1 MDNYKRKEIEV
12 RKKKAEAAISELEL
26 KILEREQDIQR
37 IKEHIKLQE
46 TILLESENALK
57 E

>member
-1 MDNYKRKEIEV
+1 MDNFKRKELEV
-12 RKKKAEAAISELEL
+12 KKKKAEAAISELEL

-37 IKEHIKLQE
+37 IKDHIKLQE
-46 TILLESENALK
+46 QVLLDVEKELK

>member
-46 TILLESENALK
+46 AILLESENALK